1 MAGDGDLQVCCGMS
15 SFGSAPA
22 VGIGKVLERLR
33 AAAENRNRHPNA
45 KASGLCGAVGG
56 AADADPEGKLML

>member
-15 SFGSAPA
+15 GFGSAPA
-22 VGIGKVLERLR
+22 VGIGKVLEGLR
-33 AAAENRNRHPNA
+33 TAAENGDRHPNA
-45 KASGLCGAVGG
+45 ETSGLCGAVGG